1 MSTLA
6 GDAPSA
12 PEAAHEGA
20 TAAGNGPSDGP
31 ETAPERTCEKC
42 GSPLEPTQDWC
53 LSCGAPAPGALGKP
67 RWRSTGV
74 VLTVLAALALAAAA
88 TAVAAL
94 NQSPPPRHVVV
105 LAETAGPVVTP
116 PATSTTPPATTAPP
130 ATTTQ
135 PTPAPSS
142 KQAPLPKIPLTAST
156 PTTTTP
162 ATTTP
167 SSSKKGSSGSS
178 SPTETGSGSEGSS
191 STPTAL
197 VLDTNAATTYNP
209 YGYPTSYFGD
219 PSLTI
224 DGDHL
229 TIWTAQVDPNN
240 APLMAEGVLIDLK
253 SPKRLSALQLIS
265 PTKGM
270 LVQVYGTT
278 ASKAPSSITAS
289 AWTPLTAPHVLSK
302 TSTHFKL
309 KNSTQAFRFVT
320 VWISRAPSSSTPTAP
335 GHVSIG
341 EIELFPAS

>member
-1 MSTLA
+1 
-6 GDAPSA
+6 
-12 PEAAHEGA
+12 
-20 TAAGNGPSDGP
+20 
-31 ETAPERTCEKC
+31 
-42 GSPLEPTQDWC
+42 
-53 LSCGAPAPGALGKP
+53 
-67 RWRSTGV
+67 

-116 PATSTTPPATTAPP
+116 PPTSTTPPATTTPP
-130 ATTTQ
+130 PTTTQ

-142 KQAPLPKIPLTAST
+142 KAAPLPKIPLTAST
-156 PTTTTP
+156 PTTSTP

-167 SSSKKGSSGSS
+167 TSSKKESSGSSES
-178 SPTETGSGSEGSS
+178 SPTETGSS

-240 APLMAEGVLIDLK
+240 APLMAEGVLINLK

-270 LVQVYGTT
+270 VVQVYGTT

-320 VWISRAPSSSTPTAP
+320 VWISKAPPSSTPSAP